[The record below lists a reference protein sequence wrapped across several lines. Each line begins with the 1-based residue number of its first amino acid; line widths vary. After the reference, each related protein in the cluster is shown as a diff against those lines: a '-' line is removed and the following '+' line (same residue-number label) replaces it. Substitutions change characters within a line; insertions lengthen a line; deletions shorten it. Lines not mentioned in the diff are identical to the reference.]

1 MKWTPCIISSKN
13 FKQEHLYDLAQNKYS
28 AVVIDNF
35 VDEEYCKIASSNF
48 EAHSDLLEYKQANVT
63 TKYLGHSLVELAAQP
78 ELYFAKVPDMFSEV
92 RAVFTTPDEV
102 FPTPLELVMRLIN
115 QAWQPGVKVAEE
127 SGKHYFAGI
136 MRAVK
141 RSPLHNDWAPRD
153 FYSWSIGKITSQFTW
168 NLYLRSPSD
177 NSSGLVKYTIKPG

>member
-1 MKWTPCIISSKN
+1 
-13 FKQEHLYDLAQNKYS
+13 
-28 AVVIDNF
+28 
-35 VDEEYCKIASSNF
+35 
-48 EAHSDLLEYKQANVT
+48 
-63 TKYLGHSLVELAAQP
+63 
-78 ELYFAKVPDMFSEV
+78 MFSEV

-127 SGKHYFAGI
+127 SGKQYFAGI

-153 FYSWSIGKITSQFTW
+153 FYSWSKLPV
-168 NLYLRSPSD
+168 NLLGICISAHQMTTIADWS
-177 NSSGLVKYTIKPG
+177 KYTIEPG